1 MHHDRITAKLN
12 PNKRESRTDDV
23 PPWRVGVNADDE
35 PRDHGWGKAQL
46 AFGARQQEALKQ
58 IREIRAGGD

>member
-12 PNKRESRTDDV
+12 PNKRESRADSV
-23 PPWRVGVNADDE
+23 PPWRIGVNADAQ
-35 PRDHGWGKAQL
+35 PRDHGWGKAQR

-58 IREIRAGGD
+58 IREIHAGGY

>member
-12 PNKRESRTDDV
+12 PNKPESRADSV
-23 PPWRVGVNADDE
+23 PPWRIGVNADAQ
-35 PRDHGWGKAQL
+35 PRDHGWGKAQR

-58 IREIRAGGD
+58 IREIHAGGY